1 MESLPVPGPTSL
13 SVLSITCISSA
24 QCKHP
29 CSCCCRVGKNYLA
42 FQEIASTLYLYL
54 DEWKF
59 VGRMNQRDCASVLGP
74 ITCCYFYSW
83 SCRRMILPIS
93 TAFAKHPPSG
103 ELACSRPLLQPQ
115 TPNPAQVFHRLS
127 QSCKQLQPAARVFL
141 LLPVTLFTVHVQ
153 HKWRHFVWDFF
164 FH

>member
-1 MESLPVPGPTSL
+1 MIESLQVPGPTSL
-13 SVLSITCISSA
+13 CVLSITCISWA

-29 CSCCCRVGKNYLA
+29 CSCCCQVRKNYLA
-42 FQEIASTLYLYL
+42 FQEITSTLYLYL

-59 VGRMNQRDCASVLGP
+59 DGRMNQQDRASVWGP

-83 SCRRMILPIS
+83 SCRRMILPIN
-93 TAFAKHPPSG
+93 TAFAKHPTLG
-103 ELACSRPLLQPQ
+103 LLAPLNPLPQPQ

-127 QSCKQLQPAARVFL
+127 RSCKQFQPSTRVFL
-141 LLPVTLFTVHVQ
+141 FLPVALFTVYVQ
-153 HKWRHFVWDFF
+153 HERRHFFGTF